1 MCCVVGDEGCWDGSC
16 FRFACTLNGSWLMPL
31 DTCLPVASGKL
42 RNRGQTEHLGRE
54 CRSHGVADLRLVHW
68 QLLFGET
75 ACKDPIYCA
84 CLHGTS
90 DDCLLSSLVCGAL
103 GGCALCVRV
112 FSWREGGEWSALYS
126 RMSCG
131 GRGPLSSVHPCMS
144 CPRPSFVQPCVCTP
158 VCVVHSFSITP
169 FVCMCS
175 HVPLGILVPPGHRP
189 YSHV

>member
-1 MCCVVGDEGCWDGSC
+1 MGLAFALPARSMVPGSC
-16 FRFACTLNGSWLMPL
+16 CWILVCRLPQANYATVDKLSIWEENAVPMGLQTFDSFTGSY
-31 DTCLPVASGKL
+31 CSGKL
-42 RNRGQTEHLGRE
+42 RVKTP
-54 CRSHGVADLRLVHW
+54 SIVHVSMVRR
-68 QLLFGET
+68 T
-75 ACKDPIYCA
+75 TVC
-84 CLHGTS
+84 
-90 DDCLLSSLVCGAL
+90 CLLWCVELWVAVRCVFVCLV
-103 GGCALCVRV
+103 GGR
-112 FSWREGGEWSALYS
+112 GGEWSALHS

-175 HVPLGILVPPGHRP
+175 HAPLGILVPPGHRP